1 MAILRS
7 SHWCIVQR
15 VGSGQFDR
23 RQEGSSAAEGGQGI
37 RGPEEAMK
45 GVVFLGDR
53 KLELREFP
61 DPTPGPRDVILEIK
75 ASGMCGSDLH
85 NYRASAQPAGAVTG
99 GIKREAGMIAGHEP
113 CGIVAAVGAG
123 VTEKEARVGQRVMN
137 HHYEGCGNCKHCR
150 AGWTQMC
157 LAGTVVFGSGGH
169 GAHAKNMK
177 VPVSTLVPLPDSLS
191 FVTGA
196 AISCGTGT
204 AWGALKRIN
213 LQGGETIA
221 IFGQGP
227 VGLSATQ
234 LAVDMGARVI
244 AIDVAPERRKLAQA
258 FGAHEEIDPKAGD
271 VVAAIRSLT
280 HGAGAHK
287 TPDASPAPDAR
298 AAAVRTVRSWGTAC
312 FVGERGQV
320 TLDVSPDLLRRQV
333 TLVGS
338 WTFSKQG
345 QAECAEFVADRNV
358 DVEKLFTH
366 RWRLEQAEEAYKLF
380 DTQTTGKA
388 VILPS

>member
-1 MAILRS
+1 
-7 SHWCIVQR
+7 
-15 VGSGQFDR
+15 
-23 RQEGSSAAEGGQGI
+23 
-37 RGPEEAMK
+37 MK

-61 DPTPGPRDVILEIK
+61 DPTPGARDVILEIK
-75 ASGMCGSDLH
+75 ASGMCGTDLH
-85 NYRASAQPAGAVTG
+85 TYRASAQPAEAVTG
-99 GIKREAGMIAGHEP
+99 GVKRKAGVIAGHEP

-123 VTEKEARVGQRVMN
+123 ASEKEARVGQRVMD
-137 HHYEGCGNCKHCR
+137 HHYDGCGTCKHCR
-150 AGWTQMC
+150 GGWTQMC
-157 LAGTVVFGSGGH
+157 LEGAVVYGSGGH
-169 GAHAKNMK
+169 GGHARYMQ
-177 VPVSTLVPLPDSLS
+177 VPVSTLVPLPDALS

-204 AWGALKRIN
+204 AWGALKR
-213 LQGGETIA
+213 LKLRGGETIA

-234 LAVDMGARVI
+234 LAVAMGARVI
-244 AIDVAPERRKLAQA
+244 AIDIVPERCQLARA
-258 FGAHEEIDPKAGD
+258 FGADEVLDGKAD
-271 VVAAIRSLT
+271 DMVAAIRSLT
-280 HGAGAHK
+280 HGEGAHK
-287 TPDASPAPDAR
+287 TLEASSAPEAR
-298 AAAVRTVRSWGTAC
+298 AAAVRSVRSWGTAC

-320 TLDVSPDLLRRQV
+320 TLDVSQDLLRRQV

-345 QAECAEFVADRNV
+345 QAECAEFVADRGV

-366 RWRLEQAEEAYKLF
+366 RWKLEQAEEAYKLF